1 MEGLNQCTFTGN
13 VTRDATVRKVN
24 DKDVA
29 SFGIAVN
36 GRQNQDVLWVDCSY
50 WRPNGVIEYIK
61 KGKPILVSGNVQL
74 NTYDSKSGEVK
85 AVLRLNVQK
94 LLLLGSGGGTS
105 SNAVPVGTQGKEED
119 WGGF

>member
-36 GRQNQDVLWVDCSY
+36 GRKGQDVLWVDCSY

-61 KGKPILVSGNVQL
+61 KGKPILVSGDVKL
-74 NTYDSKSGEVK
+74 NTYDSKTGEVK
-85 AVLRLNVQK
+85 AVLRINVQK
-94 LLLLGSGGGTS
+94 LLLLGSGGGADS
-105 SNAVPVGTQGKEED
+105 HVAVGSQGKEED

>member
-50 WRPNGVIEYIK
+50 WLPNGVIEYIK

-94 LLLLGSGGGTS
+94 LLLLGSGGGNS

>member
-13 VTRDATVRKVN
+13 VTRDAQVRKVN

-36 GRQNQDVLWVDCSY
+36 GRQGQDVLWVDCSY
-50 WRPNGVIEYIK
+50 WRPNGVIEFIK

-94 LLLLGSGGGTS
+94 LLLLGSGSGGTQ
-105 SNAVPVGTQGKEED
+105 NKEED

>member
-94 LLLLGSGGGTS
+94 LLLLGSGGGNS
-105 SNAVPVGTQGKEED
+105 SNAVPVGAQGKEDD